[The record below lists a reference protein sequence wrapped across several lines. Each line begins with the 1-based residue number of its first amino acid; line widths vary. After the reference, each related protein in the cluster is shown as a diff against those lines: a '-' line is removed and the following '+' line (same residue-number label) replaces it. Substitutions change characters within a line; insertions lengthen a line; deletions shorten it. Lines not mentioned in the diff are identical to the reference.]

1 MNKSSKPYAPSFGRF
16 CPMVSSPL
24 RIFMSNPAIPRPVT
38 TPFGRLTTAEEVL
51 AGIDLTGKRIV
62 VTGGASGLGA
72 ATTRALAKAGASVTI
87 ATRRPGAAD
96 DLMTEFTTVD
106 AQPLDL
112 SALESVEAFVNG
124 WVGPVDA
131 IVANAGIMALPDLV
145 VTDTGWE
152 SQLATNYLGH
162 FALIEGL
169 HENLQSADS
178 ARIVTVSSGAQLRG
192 GLDLADLHF
201 TRRAYDPWVA
211 YAQSKSADV
220 LLAVAIA
227 RRWALDGITAN
238 ALDPGFIH
246 TNLQR
251 HISAENM
258 KALGVM
264 DEDGN
269 LVTPDYYKTPEEAA
283 STIVLLAASPLVSGV
298 NGAYFEDAQEAPV
311 VDGGPEVMSGVASWS
326 VDPKTADEL
335 WDMSVT
341 AVREARHSRHALV
354 SSGNGRRSA
363 AGRNDAGS

>member
-1 MNKSSKPYAPSFGRF
+1 MFHP
-16 CPMVSSPL
+16 V
-24 RIFMSNPAIPRPVT
+24 IPRPVT
-38 TPFGRLTTAEEVL
+38 TPFGSLSTAEDVL
-51 AGIDLTGKRIV
+51 AGVDLIGKRII

-72 ATTRALAKAGASVTI
+72 ATARALAKAGASVTI

-96 DLMTEFTTVD
+96 DLVAEFTRVD

-112 SALESVEAFVNG
+112 SVLESVDAFVKG

-131 IVANAGIMALPDLV
+131 IVANAGVMALPDLV

-152 SQLATNYLGH
+152 SQLAINYLGH

-169 HENLQSADS
+169 RENLQSADS
-178 ARIVTVSSGAQLRG
+178 ARIVIVSSGAQLRG
-192 GLDLADLHF
+192 GVDLTDLHF
-201 TRRAYDPWVA
+201 ARRAYDPWVA

-220 LLAVAIA
+220 LLAVALS

-311 VDGGPEVMSGVASWS
+311 VDGGPEAMSGVASWS
-326 VDPKTADEL
+326 VDPVTADEL

-341 AVREARHSRHALV
+341 AVREARHSRYALV
-354 SSGNGRRSA
+354 SSGVGSRSA
-363 AGRNDAGS
+363 AGRSCANS